1 MVKELSNDSKG
12 ITRSVPSTSGGGI
25 GKRGRR
31 PIGATGHLPKR
42 LSPLST
48 TKTLEYIFMHTNA
61 YIAEVA
67 EVEYSIVA
75 TWRYNFGRNRMTE
88 EKKSEIIKKFGFNLY
103 SDKLWKSKV

>member
-1 MVKELSNDSKG
+1 MVKELKHDNSR
-12 ITRSVPSTSGGGI
+12 ITHSVSTTQSGST

-42 LSPLST
+42 LSPMST

>member
-42 LSPLST
+42 LSPMPT
-48 TKTLEYIFMHTNA
+48 TKALEYIFMHTNA
-61 YIAEVA
+61 YIAEIA
-67 EVEYSIVA
+67 GVEYSIVA
-75 TWRYNFGRNRMTE
+75 TWRYNFQRDRMTE
-88 EKKSEIIKKFGFNLY
+88 EKKAQIISKFGFNLY
-103 SDKLWKSKV
+103 SDKLWKSKQ